1 MTLDFNWLHWAIG
14 ADATSITWWQMS
26 IRAILIFT
34 YGLVLVRCG
43 GKRTFGKNT
52 SFDIVVAVILGS
64 ILSRALTAN
73 ARFLPTMAAATVL
86 VLLHKFMAAAAFRFH
101 RLGHLIKGT
110 EVQLVKDG
118 EILWRPMKKNSVT
131 EHDLKEALRLGGKI
145 LTVGGVKAAYLER
158 SGSISVIPK

>member
-1 MTLDFNWLHWAIG
+1 MTLDLSWLHWAVG
-14 ADATSITWWQMS
+14 ADAHTITWWQMS
-26 IRAILIFT
+26 IRAVLVFT
-34 YGLVLVRCG
+34 YGLALVRMG

-73 ARFLPTMAAATVL
+73 ARFIPTMAAATVL

-118 EILWRPMKKNSVT
+118 EILWRQMQKSSVT

-145 LTVGGVKAAYLER
+145 VRIGGVKDAYLER
-158 SGSISVIPK
+158 NGSISVIPR